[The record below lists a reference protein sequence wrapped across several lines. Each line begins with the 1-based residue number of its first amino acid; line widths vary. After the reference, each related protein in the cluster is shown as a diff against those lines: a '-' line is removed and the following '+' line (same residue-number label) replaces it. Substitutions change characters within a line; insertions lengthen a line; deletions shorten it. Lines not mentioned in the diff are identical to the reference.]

1 MMFLKK
7 KRALAALCLSF
18 VVLFSVS
25 CGSDTLERPYE
36 WAKEDLPVYGQELAS
51 EGYADGFASS
61 LCVLGAEE
69 TWAEDGVDAE
79 AAAVFDLSDRQV
91 IFGKNA
97 FEQLYPASITK
108 VMTAILAIKYG
119 NLEDKVTVTDAA
131 VITEAGATL
140 CGIRPG
146 DELTLEQL
154 LYGLMLP
161 SGNDA
166 AAAIAVHIAGS
177 IDGFADMMNE
187 EAARLGATG
196 THFTNPHGLTDTAHY
211 TTAYDLY
218 LIFNEAL
225 KLPKFREVT
234 QCTAYTANYVDR
246 SGAAVSKE
254 WKGGNWYLTGERET
268 PEGLTVFSGKTGTTS
283 AAGFCLIMASRDMA
297 GGEYISVVLKA
308 ASRPAL
314 YENMTEIIQKIEK

>member
-1 MMFLKK
+1 MMFLEK
-7 KRALAALCLSF
+7 KRALAALCLAY
-18 VVLFSVS
+18 VVLFSAS
-25 CGSDTLERPYE
+25 CKKDTLERPYA
-36 WAKEDLPVYGQELAS
+36 WADEDLPVYGQELAAD
-51 EGYADGFASS
+51 GYAAGFASD
-61 LCVLGAEE
+61 LCVLGTEE
-69 TWAEDGVDAE
+69 TWEAENVDAE
-79 AAAVFDLSDRQV
+79 AAAVFDLSNKQV
-91 IFGKNA
+91 VFGKNA

-166 AAAIAVHIAGS
+166 GAAIAVHIAGS

-234 QCTAYTANYVDR
+234 RCTAYTANYVDR
-246 SGAAVSKE
+246 NGGSVSKE

-268 PEGLTVFSGKTGTTS
+268 PEGLEVFSGKTGTTN

-297 GGEYISVVLKA
+297 GQEYISVVLKA
-308 ASRPAL
+308 GSRPAL